1 MKTPSSSNPSFS
13 SLPFAVKKSSTTLPH
28 IPPVPI
34 TSQCLSKL
42 GSNIF
47 SMFFDLPCSK
57 FVNKVARIDQ
67 KMDSIRHYIIKYGKE
82 KKVDNLLAYL
92 RAMKPEHFPRI
103 GHDFLQITCRKTSK
117 NLGVKAYFDLAECIM
132 SKYEFDKYYLKAF
145 YVVPRK
151 FEEVK
156 YMFSLL
162 RSWGGS
168 GPAELTPFKLNLLL
182 NFTLVSVEKLTTQQR
197 AADLEEL
204 FEFIEDED
212 DLRLQGNN
220 LLLKSLSIY
229 IIFLINRRES
239 IAKIQEKFKYLNTL
253 DLCPSE
259 IFYNKLL
266 EVLTK
271 NFRNDDLHFLILN
284 QMPKK
289 KIKPS
294 LVTFNTILT
303 IVSMSKSFVKCLE
316 IFDMIIDAELEPD
329 SYSLALLVRSLKQS
343 SDVTKENVSQILN
356 IQAEHQIKMDTV
368 LCNSMIDVFMSLGFN
383 SEAMKIYLRM
393 KQDAD
398 ICIDNIT
405 FNSLIRGFA
414 RNGMFEEASLIY
426 EEMKRDHPTIM
437 PNRIIFNS
445 LMDSSLKIER
455 LDVAMGLFMEMQRY
469 EISPDSFTYSI
480 LLNGLK
486 QANAS
491 ERIIKKTL
499 VSIKQILDIS
509 DFKLDEIFFNCIL
522 DTCSKYEIFDMMDYF
537 YRIMK
542 AKKIPESDITF
553 GILIKA
559 YGKIGDFQKAEHLF
573 NQMMRSN
580 LRINNITYGCVLDA
594 CAKNGKMDEALKIF
608 DKLKENYLHLNSV
621 VFTTIIKGYINAE
634 ELQDAIDFFG
644 QVKSHTDLEG
654 MLITYNCGLD
664 AYVRLNKVS
673 EAVALFNEIE
683 TRFGA
688 DLVSYST
695 ILKVFIQA
703 EKKERA
709 YTYFLR
715 LLNSEITADISIVNL
730 FLDSCANYNNFKLAL
745 KIYEQADLHK
755 IKPNEITFGIMIKVY
770 GFSREVKK
778 AFDLIPVMK
787 AYGIVPSIIV
797 YTNLVHISFYNKA
810 FRRVEEAYS
819 MLKRDRIKGDRLL
832 YSKLISGFL
841 RFRDYPR
848 AFKYLRF
855 AHQDRCPVKKEVW
868 EKLDKLV
875 KPNDPARVILDECR
889 DFKDRKVARKGIDR
903 TLKDR
908 KRSLGKARPT
918 MRRQLIPNNSNATR
932 RFFGKRDDAK
942 KTPSGGKPTQIF
954 NFRRRVAQ

>member
-1 MKTPSSSNPSFS
+1 
-13 SLPFAVKKSSTTLPH
+13 
-28 IPPVPI
+28 
-34 TSQCLSKL
+34 
-42 GSNIF
+42 
-47 SMFFDLPCSK
+47 
-57 FVNKVARIDQ
+57 VARIDQ
-67 KMDSIRHYIIKYGKE
+67 KLDSIRHYIIKYGKE
-82 KKVDNLLAYL
+82 KKVDNLLNFL
-92 RAMKPEHFPRI
+92 RDLPPQYFPQI
-103 GHDFLQITCRKTSK
+103 GHEFLQITCRKTSK
-117 NLGVKAYFDLAECIM
+117 NLGIKAYFDLAECIM
-132 SKYEFDKYYLKAF
+132 TKFEFDKYYLKAF
-145 YVVPRK
+145 YVVPRNFAEVRQMFK
-151 FEEVK
+151 F
-156 YMFSLL
+156 L
-162 RSWGGS
+162 RNWDGTSPEDIS
-168 GPAELTPFKLNLLL
+168 PFKLNLLL
-182 NFTLVSVEKLTTQQR
+182 NFVLVSVEKLTTQQR

-212 DLRLQGNN
+212 DLRLKDSN

-239 IAKIQEKFKYLNTL
+239 IVKIQEKFKYLNTL
-253 DLCPSE
+253 DLNPSE

-294 LVTFNTILT
+294 LVTYNTILT
-303 IVSMSKSFVKCLE
+303 IVSMSKSFLKCME
-316 IFDMIIDAELEPD
+316 IFEMIIDADLQPD

-343 SDVTKENVSQILN
+343 VDVTKESVEKILN
-356 IQAEHQIKMDTV
+356 IQTEHDIKMDTV

-383 SEAMKIYLRM
+383 NEAMRIYIRM
-393 KQDAD
+393 KQDKD
-398 ICIDNIT
+398 ISIDNIT
-405 FNSLIRGFA
+405 FNSLIRGFS
-414 RNGMFEEASLIY
+414 RNGLFEEASLIY
-426 EEMKRDHPTIM
+426 EEMKKDYSHIM

-537 YRIMK
+537 YKIMK

-559 YGKIGDFQKAEHLF
+559 YGKIGDFQKAESLF
-573 NQMMRSN
+573 NQMMQSN

-608 DKLKENYLHLNSV
+608 EKLKENFLHLNSV

-634 ELQDAIDFFG
+634 EYNEAIRFFKE
-644 QVKSHTDLEG
+644 VKNNIELEG

-664 AYVRLNKVS
+664 AYVRVNKIN
-673 EAVALFNEIE
+673 EAIQLFNEIE

-695 ILKVFIQA
+695 ILKVFIQNEQK
-703 EKKERA
+703 EKA

-715 LLNSEITADISIVNL
+715 LLGSEIVADISIVNL
-730 FLDSCANYNNFKLAL
+730 FLDSCANYNNYRLAL
-745 KIYEQADLHK
+745 KIYEQADVHK

-787 AYGIVPSIIV
+787 AYNIVPSIIV
-797 YTNLVHISFYNKA
+797 YTNLVHISFYNKN
-810 FRRVEEAYS
+810 FRKVEEAYS

-832 YSKLISGFL
+832 YSKLIGGFL
-841 RFRDYPR
+841 RFKNYPK
-848 AFKYLRF
+848 ALKYLRF
-855 AHQDRCPVKKEVW
+855 AHQDRCPIKMDIW
-868 EKLDKLV
+868 EKLSKIV
-875 KPNDPARVILDECR
+875 KENDPTRKILDECK
-889 DFKDRKVARKGIDR
+889 DFKDRKVARRGIDKA
-903 TLKDR
+903 LKDR
-908 KRSLGKARPT
+908 QRSLGKTRPT
-918 MRRQLIPNNSNATR
+918 MRRQLIPNNSTNNSNATR
-932 RFFGKRDDAK
+932 RFFGKRNEDTRK
-942 KTPSGGKPTQIF
+942 PPSNSKPTQIY
-954 NFRRRVAQ
+954 NFRKRVQN